1 MKPVRQLSDKNF
13 VLHCLSFRQKVFN
26 MATVLIADNEE
37 KVKETLLQ
45 LLNGNGNVSLDVTRQ
60 ENIVKI
66 IKKEDASTAVTLKD
80 KIIEL
85 GNYLYKEKTGRLHKT
100 IMEIAEKP
108 LIEYVLERVEGN
120 QIKAAKILGLN
131 RNTIR
136 AKIAKLSINVNKWKA
151 L

>member
-1 MKPVRQLSDKNF
+1 LGLFKST
-13 VLHCLSFRQKVFN
+13 KVFLPI
-26 MATVLIADNEE
+26 LIWFE
-37 KVKETLLQ
+37 LQ
-45 LLNGNGNVSLDVTRQ
+45 VGKLGSL